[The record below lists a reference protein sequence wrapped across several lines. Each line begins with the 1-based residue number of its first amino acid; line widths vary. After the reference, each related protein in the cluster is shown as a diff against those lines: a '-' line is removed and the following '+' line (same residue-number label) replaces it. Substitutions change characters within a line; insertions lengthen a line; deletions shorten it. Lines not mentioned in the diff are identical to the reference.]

1 MAFWLFK
8 SEPDVFGIAHL
19 KASPNQ
25 TTPWDGVRNYQAR
38 NLMRDE
44 MRLGDL
50 GFFYHSNCK
59 VPGVVGVME
68 VVAEAHPD
76 PTQFDPQNKYFDAK
90 ARVDAPRWFCVDLK
104 FVEEFDAVI
113 PLEAMKANPALADMA
128 LVRKGNRLSVMP
140 VTKAEW
146 EAILAMR

>member
-8 SEPDVFGIAHL
+8 SEPDVFGIEHL
-19 KASPNQ
+19 KASPKQ

-44 MRLGDL
+44 MRIGDL
-50 GFFYHSNCK
+50 AFFYHSNCK
-59 VPGVVGVME
+59 VPGVIGIMK

-76 PTQFDPQNKYFDAK
+76 PTQFDPQNKYFDSK
-90 ARVDAPRWFCVDLK
+90 ASVDAPRWFCVDLK
-104 FVEEFDAVI
+104 FVEEFDSVI
-113 PLEAMKANPALADMA
+113 PLEAMKANPALAEMA

-140 VTKAEW
+140 VTESEW